1 MLCVS
6 KRQLWHNIQL
16 KTAIYG
22 TTGSSNLYINRKKE
36 NENDEKKF
44 PLNDRFSLSL
54 LPWIHKKFTEVYP
67 LSVYFGACVSR
78 IWVQKSHFIFKAWMN
93 KQYSAKK
100 YWHLWIFI
108 VMRHAFCVVYMCVC
122 RNYFQEIPSSF
133 VWEYCWQM
141 FILIWYAY
149 YIQM

>member
-36 NENDEKKF
+36 NENDAKKF
-44 PLNDRFSLSL
+44 PLNDRFSLSP

-78 IWVQKSHFIFKAWMN
+78 IWVVLN
-93 KQYSAKK
+93 KNHIS
-100 YWHLWIFI
+100 FS
-108 VMRHAFCVVYMCVC
+108 RHGWTNNTLRKNIDIYEF
-122 RNYFQEIPSSF
+122 S
-133 VWEYCWQM
+133 
-141 FILIWYAY
+141 L
-149 YIQM
+149 